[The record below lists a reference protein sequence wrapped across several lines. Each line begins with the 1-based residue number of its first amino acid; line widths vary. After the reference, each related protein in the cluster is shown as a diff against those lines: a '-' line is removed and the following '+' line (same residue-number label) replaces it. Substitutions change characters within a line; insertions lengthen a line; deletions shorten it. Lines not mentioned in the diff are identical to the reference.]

1 MDAQTTATLAAWRSG
16 DSTDTLV
23 VLRRRLLA
31 ALNVLLVLAAL
42 LILWRRLAGQLQP
55 PPAGVLISCGL
66 VVAGLAMAI
75 RLLWMQ
81 CRLSSLRLVTL
92 ALPTAA
98 LLLIAASLSLPQHA
112 PGTLAAFWTIIV
124 IEEAA
129 TIGLFYRRAFA
140 PAGRKA
146 PSPRSEQDAEEDIS
160 EEPPERHV
168 RFDPP
173 QQPAPHFPAADV
185 YQQTTRGKNAAG
197 SDVMSG
203 YARADFAAGQR
214 FAAVHLAFCPP
225 FAREPSVTTHQ
236 ADGPP
241 VRIKPT
247 QRAAFGTRLELKL
260 DAIPSEA
267 TSVLIEFVAQCADH
281 AKSLAAS
288 K

>member
-1 MDAQTTATLAAWRSG
+1 MDAQTTATLAAWRNG

-23 VLRRRLLA
+23 VLRRGLLA
-31 ALNVLLVLAAL
+31 ALSVLLVLAAM
-42 LILWRRLAGQLQP
+42 LILWRRLAGQLQQP
-55 PPAGVLISCGL
+55 LPAGVLISCGL
-66 VVAGLAMAI
+66 VIAALAMAI

-81 CRLSSLRLVTL
+81 CRLSSLRLVIL
-92 ALPTAA
+92 ALPAAA
-98 LLLIAASLSLPQHA
+98 LLLIAASLSLPQHG
-112 PGTLAAFWTIIV
+112 PGTLAAFWAIV
-124 IEEAA
+124 ALEEAA
-129 TIGLFYRRAFA
+129 SIGLFYRPAFV

-146 PSPRSEQDAEEDIS
+146 PSPRSEQDDKEDHAEDQ
-160 EEPPERHV
+160 PERHV

-185 YQQTTRGKNAAG
+185 YQQTTRGKDAQG

-225 FAREPSVTTHQ
+225 FAREPSIAVHQ

-247 QRAAFGTRLELKL
+247 QQAAFGTRLELKL

-267 TSVLIEFVAQCADH
+267 PSVVSEFVAECAEP
-281 AKSLAAS
+281 S
-288 K
+288 